1 MNRKLKYLVSTQI
14 KESSNLNNKLAGDKI
29 SETIGDIARAIID
42 AYGKGKKILLFGN
55 GGSAADAQH
64 IAAEL
69 IGKYKLNRAGLPAL
83 ALTTNTSSLTA
94 ISNDWSFDHVFT
106 RQLEALG
113 QPGDVAIG
121 ITTSGR
127 SKNIIAA
134 FRTAHKKRMV
144 TVALTGQNGAYL
156 NKIVDRCVCVPSNNT
171 PRIQEAHIL
180 IGHIL
185 CDIIEQS
192 IFKRH

>member
-1 MNRKLKYLVSTQI
+1 MNKKTRQLVSFQI
-14 KESSNLNNKLAGDKI
+14 KENGDLKRKLMDHKFIG
-29 SETIGDIARAIID
+29 TIGDVADAIIH
-42 AYGKGKKILLFGN
+42 ALGKGKKILLFGN

-69 IGKYKLNRAGLPAL
+69 VGKYQLNRDGLPAL

-94 ISNDWSFDHVFT
+94 ISNDWSFDHIFT

-121 ITTSGR
+121 ITTSGKSR
-127 SKNIIAA
+127 NIITA
-134 FRTAHKKRMV
+134 FRAARNKKMV
-144 TVALTGQNGAYL
+144 TVALTGSSGAHL
-156 NKIVDRCVCVPSNNT
+156 KKIVDLCVCVPSEKT

-185 CDIIEQS
+185 CDIIENS
-192 IFKRH
+192 IFKK